1 MAGATAPARHVV
13 VMGVS
18 GSGKSTAGA
27 LLADALG
34 VPFAEGDSLHSEPA
48 RRTMAGGIPLTDED
62 RWPWLERLAGW
73 MTAHA
78 DTGSVVS
85 CSARH
90 SYRELLCTAEGTV
103 VFAHLD
109 LPREELCHRL
119 RSRTD
124 HFMPASLLD
133 SQLST
138 LEPLAPGEGITVDGT
153 LPVEQIVEAILAG
166 LS

>member
-1 MAGATAPARHVV
+1 MA
-13 VMGVS
+13 
-18 GSGKSTAGA
+18 
-27 LLADALG
+27 D
-34 VPFAEGDSLHSEPA
+34 
-48 RRTMAGGIPLTDED
+48 GIPLADED
-62 RWPWLERLAGW
+62 RWPWPERLAGW

-85 CSARH
+85 CSALRH
-90 SYRELLCTAEGTV
+90 SY
-103 VFAHLD
+103 
-109 LPREELCHRL
+109 REELCHRL